1 VIRPDAELHLAFLYV
16 ERKELDVD
24 VTLALVDGRRLP
36 LHDPR
41 VFDGRLRHH
50 RDDVVAVSAESDY
63 TRIQMWLFTGLL
75 FLFRVCLLFCILV
88 DYTLRST
95 YGMSR
100 LSVVCLSSVCNVVV
114 PYAATWPFRQYF
126 ALPNSS
132 WARTVCIKILG
143 KNSKGF

>member
-24 VTLALVDGRRLP
+24 VALALVDGRRLP

-63 TRIQMWLFTGLL
+63 TRIQMSLFTGLL

-88 DYTLRST
+88 DYVTFYLWDEPSVCC
-95 YGMSR
+95 
-100 LSVVCLSSVCNVVV
+100 LSVVCL
-114 PYAATWPFRQYF
+114 
-126 ALPNSS
+126 
-132 WARTVCIKILG
+132 
-143 KNSKGF
+143 